1 MAKYQLAQLNI
12 ARMKYP
18 LESPGMGDFVANLE
32 DVNALADASP
42 GFVWRLQSE
51 DGDATSIRFFGP
63 DTVVNMSV
71 WEDVASLHGFV
82 YRSAHTA
89 VMGRRKEWFER
100 MREAYTVLWWIP
112 RGSLPTLEQARSR
125 LELLRS
131 KGPTEA
137 AFTFKKAFAAPDTER
152 EIDEFEDLCPAT

>member
-1 MAKYQLAQLNI
+1 
-12 ARMKYP
+12 
-18 LESPGMGDFVANLE
+18 
-32 DVNALADASP
+32 
-42 GFVWRLQSE
+42 
-51 DGDATSIRFFGP
+51 
-63 DTVVNMSV
+63 MSV